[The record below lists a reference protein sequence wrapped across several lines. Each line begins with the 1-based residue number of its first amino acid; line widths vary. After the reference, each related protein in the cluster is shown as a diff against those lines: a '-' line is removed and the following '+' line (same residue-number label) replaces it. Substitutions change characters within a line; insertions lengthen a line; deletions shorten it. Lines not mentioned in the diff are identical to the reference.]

1 MAPAGAG
8 AGLAKTHPRPHPRSR
23 GKPARGKT
31 RGWISGPAPAPVG
44 FREGLRHLRV
54 SSTSPPPS
62 SCSRPQPP
70 RHARRSLPP
79 PCWRPPPPR
88 RARRPHLRHRAVYAV
103 GCVGEGT
110 GEIRPRSAVLVRGLG
125 RSGRQLAP
133 AVGSLHHRGEGSQ
146 GGGRLPPQLD
156 AAEAPTSTRPRRRRT
171 PRGKG
176 SKEEEGGEVHGGPPR
191 LRRHGPL
198 GVRLRHEGANAP
210 VLPHRA
216 RLHARGGPGGGGE
229 IRPPGQAA
237 GRRAP

>member
-31 RGWISGPAPAPVG
+31 RGWISGPAPAPAG
-44 FREGLRHLRV
+44 FRAGLGHPRV
-54 SSTSPPPS
+54 SSTSPPRRACWPPPS

-70 RHARRSLPP
+70 RHACRSLPP
-79 PCWRPPPPR
+79 PCWRPPPPC

-103 GCVGEGT
+103 GCAGEGI
-110 GEIRPRSAVLVRGLG
+110 GEIRPASCPGGRISPPQRRGKP
-125 RSGRQLAP
+125 RRRATAAAARRRRPAP
-133 AVGSLHHRGEGSQ
+133 GQ
-146 GGGRLPPQLD
+146 GGGGCQG
-156 AAEAPTSTRPRRRRT
+156 
-171 PRGKG
+171 GKDQRKR
-176 SKEEEGGEVHGGPPR
+176 KEETFTVGPRR

-198 GVRLRHEGANAP
+198 GVRLQHGGGNAP
-210 VLPHRA
+210 ALPHRA
-216 RLHARGGPGGGGE
+216 RLRARGGPGGGGE